1 MTTKQSSSW
10 TLVFAVGYSCVKTDS
25 DPAAGGEVV
34 EPGAGGG
41 VADSDPAPGGEVV
54 EPGAGG
60 GVADLDPAAGG
71 EAEAG
76 VANRLGTT
84 KCFCH

>member
-1 MTTKQSSSW
+1 M
-10 TLVFAVGYSCVKTDS
+10 
-25 DPAAGGEVV
+25 
-34 EPGAGGG
+34 
-41 VADSDPAPGGEVV
+41 ADSDPAPGGEVV

>member
-1 MTTKQSSSW
+1 M
-10 TLVFAVGYSCVKTDS
+10 
-25 DPAAGGEVV
+25 
-34 EPGAGGG
+34 
-41 VADSDPAPGGEVV
+41 ADSDPAPGGEVV

-84 KCFCH
+84 KRFSH

>member
-1 MTTKQSSSW
+1 M
-10 TLVFAVGYSCVKTDS
+10 
-25 DPAAGGEVV
+25 
-34 EPGAGGG
+34 
-41 VADSDPAPGGEVV
+41 ADSDPAPGGVV

-84 KCFCH
+84 KCFSH